1 VVRRLC
7 AVLVAA
13 IAMVASGCGG
23 SGGDEGPAFTRRVVA
38 SGLANPW
45 EILWGPDGMLWVT
58 EKSDGEVNLV
68 SVEDGTVETLLEVP
82 DVVHSSGAQDG
93 LLGLALH
100 PDLLAGSPY
109 AYLAYTYEE
118 GGDLRTKIVRYTY
131 DQAAGTLDEPVDLL
145 TGLPASN
152 DHNSGRLVFGPD
164 GTLYYTIG
172 DQGNNQFARFCE
184 PILAQRLPTAQEV
197 AERDWTAYQGKVL
210 RLNVDGSIPDG
221 NPELAG
227 VRSHVYTYGHRNA
240 QGLVF
245 GPASQLY
252 ASEHGPKSDDE
263 VNRLEAGGNYGW
275 PHVAGFAD
283 DQAYEYANW
292 SAARNPGC
300 DDLSYG
306 DYEIPPSVPREPES
320 AFAEPSVEPLVTFHT
335 VGSGHDFEDP
345 DCRQAS
351 FLCWPTVAPSSLDYY
366 GGSAIGGWADSL
378 LMPSLKEGTVYRL
391 PLEQTGAAVGDP
403 EPLWRT
409 VNRYRDTAVSAD
421 GLAVYVAT
429 DSSGM
434 ALDGSGEPT
443 NALDDPGAILEF
455 RLEAGATGG

>member
-1 VVRRLC
+1 MT
-7 AVLVAA
+7 AA
-13 IAMVASGCGG
+13 MVMVASGCGG
-23 SGGDEGPAFTRRVVA
+23 ADDSGPEFTQRLVA
-38 SGLANPW
+38 RGLGAPW

-58 EKSDGEVNLV
+58 EKSAGEVTLV
-68 SVEDGTVETLLEVP
+68 SVEDGTTHTLLEIP
-82 DVVHSSGAQDG
+82 DVVHSNGAQDG

-100 PDLLAGSPY
+100 PDLLTGVPY
-109 AYLAYTYEE
+109 VYLAYTYQAEDE
-118 GGDLRTKIVRYTY
+118 QLRTKIVRYTY
-131 DQAAGTLDEPVDLL
+131 EPAARTLDEPVDLL

-197 AERDWTAYQGKVL
+197 AARDWSAYQGKVL

-221 NPELAG
+221 NPELDG

-245 GPASQLY
+245 GPADQLY

-283 DQAYEYANW
+283 DLAYEYANW
-292 SAARNPGC
+292 SASQAPAC
-300 DDLSYG
+300 DDLSYS

-320 AFAEPSVEPLVTFHT
+320 AFGQPFVEPLRTFHT
-335 VGSGHDFEDP
+335 VGDDHEFQD
-345 DCRQAS
+345 QACGPAA

-366 GGSAIGGWADSL
+366 GGTAVPGWRDSL

-391 PLEQTGAAVGDP
+391 PLERNGAAIGEP
-403 EPLWRT
+403 EALWRT

-421 GLAVYVAT
+421 GTRIYVAT
-429 DSSGM
+429 DSTGM
-434 ALDGSGEPT
+434 ALDGSGDPT
-443 NALDDPGAILEF
+443 SALANPGAILEF
-455 RLEAGATGG
+455 SFQPKPAGG